1 LTRTALIVGA
11 GIGGLTAGLALRQ
24 AGWNIRIFE
33 RAAAPRELGFELG
46 LVPNAIAALRELGVA
61 DVVLAR
67 SVEPR
72 RGELRRIDG
81 TVLKRTE
88 LPPEA
93 LGGQIYTRFRG
104 SCALLRVCVQ
114 TNSTRPA
121 GWTPRFA
128 NGTVNARSVRSL

>member
-33 RAAAPRELGFELG
+33 RAAAP
-46 LVPNAIAALRELGVA
+46 RELGVA